1 MNEARGKTATAVHSG
16 HHDHK
21 RRRTSMIAVKRLA
34 DHEASNKR
42 RRTSMIAVKR
52 LADHEARRL
61 TFCALGIDS
70 LHRSAVLLL
79 LAGPVGFVFSSSTH
93 HLNL

>member
-16 HHDHK
+16 HHDH
-21 RRRTSMIAVKRLA
+21 
-34 DHEASNKR
+34 KR

-79 LAGPVGFVFSSSTH
+79 LAGSVGFVFSSSTH